1 MESKICS
8 YTEKNARL
16 QLVKVFTGNDRGIFE
31 VRLNR
36 KIIGSSSDALYAR
49 LYFHYV
55 FNELCLNRNSNILLK
70 MT

>member
-16 QLVKVFTGNDRGIFE
+16 QLVRVFSGNERGTFE

-36 KIIGSSSDALYAR
+36 KVLGSSPDPLYSR
-49 LYFHYV
+49 LYFHFV
-55 FNELCLNRNSNILLK
+55 VNELCLNRNSNILLK